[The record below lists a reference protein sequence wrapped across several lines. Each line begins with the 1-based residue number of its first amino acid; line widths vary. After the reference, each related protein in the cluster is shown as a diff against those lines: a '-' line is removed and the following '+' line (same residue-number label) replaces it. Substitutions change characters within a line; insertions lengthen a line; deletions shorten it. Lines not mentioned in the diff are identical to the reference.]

1 MDTNILHKHRTNLK
15 VKENNYIA
23 KATKV
28 QKDHSRFKN
37 QNSRNDICDWNAVA
51 ISPVTLGLYI
61 AERHVCQ
68 KHQFSLSVTSSKKI
82 TLLYKKVQL
91 LHFDFVKS
99 WICRRIIRKLCIC
112 IRNKNPILIDVKY
125 PWNIHTNVWRT
136 VGRFCHR
143 QYPLSMTTSANY
155 CQLLLFVMTTT

>member
-1 MDTNILHKHRTNLK
+1 MRL
-15 VKENNYIA
+15 
-23 KATKV
+23 
-28 QKDHSRFKN
+28 
-37 QNSRNDICDWNAVA
+37 NAVA

-68 KHQFSLSVTSSKKI
+68 KHQFSLSVSSSKKI

-155 CQLLLFVMTTT
+155 CQLLLFVMTTTYNPLKIEAWMWLVSDQNSNQCNIYFITSLRSIRL